1 MKKQVAQMNADKARE
16 VIQQMLQRT
25 EANGAY
31 PSEVESAERKVCRL
45 LREFPELLG
54 GTLQPQRRRTA
65 SKNFDERRDPDA
77 VSIRYEGI
85 LSRDEQG
92 MDIIINGNV
101 VWFDYRTITV
111 KTRVIW
117 MTRSLAE
124 AKGLI

>member
-1 MKKQVAQMNADKARE
+1 MNADKARE

-31 PSEVESAERKVCRL
+31 PSEEDTASRMVCKL

-54 GTLQPQRRRTA
+54 GTSQPQTRRTVLT
-65 SKNFDERRDPDA
+65 KFDERSDPDA
-77 VSIRYEGI
+77 VSVRYERI

-92 MDIIINGNV
+92 MEIIINGTV
-101 VWFDYRTITV
+101 FWFDYRTITV

-117 MTRSLAE
+117 MPRSLAI
-124 AKGLI
+124 AKGLIQ

>member
-1 MKKQVAQMNADKARE
+1 MNADKARE

-54 GTLQPQRRRTA
+54 GTSQPQQRRAAPT
-65 SKNFDERRDPDA
+65 KFDERRDPDA

-92 MDIIINGNV
+92 MEIIINGNI